1 MTTRTVTQP
10 KNQPNCSV
18 ARTLELVSD
27 RWTFLILREAHLG
40 TTRFADFR
48 DYLRIAPNILASRL
62 AAMVE
67 SGLLEKREYRA
78 EGERTRSSYHLTP
91 AGEDLK
97 LVLAAL
103 QQWGDVHVPR
113 EAGPTVLRRDQRTND
128 LVDVGFVNP
137 EGHAVPDADVVFEPV
152 AGGPADRGNWR

>member
-1 MTTRTVTQP
+1 MTS
-10 KNQPNCSV
+10 QPNCSI
-18 ARTLELVSD
+18 ARTLDLVSD

-48 DYLRIAPNILASRL
+48 DYLGIAPNILANRL

-67 SGLLEKREYRA
+67 SGLLEKHEYRA
-78 EGERTRSSYHLTP
+78 DGERTRSSYHLTP

-103 QQWGDVHVPR
+103 QQWGDAHVPR
-113 EAGPTVLRRDQRTND
+113 KAGPTVLRRDQRSSD
-128 LVDVGFVNP
+128 LVNVAFTDPNGN
-137 EGHAVPDADVVFEPV
+137 AVPTEDVTFEPV
-152 AGGPADRGNWR
+152 PKGPADRTNWR

>member
-1 MTTRTVTQP
+1 MTTQP
-10 KNQPNCSV
+10 GCSI
-18 ARTLELVSD
+18 ARTLEYLRD

-48 DYLRIAPNILASRL
+48 DYLGIAPNILTNHLKDLVDA
-62 AAMVE
+62 
-67 SGLLEKREYRA
+67 GLLEKREYR
-78 EGERTRSSYHLTP
+78 ERGERTRSSYHLTP

-113 EAGPTVLRRDQRTND
+113 EQGPTVLRHAKSSGE
-128 LVDVGFVNP
+128 LVNVAFTTESG
-137 EGHAVPDADVVFEPV
+137 APV
-152 AGGPADRGNWR
+152 AAEDVSFDPAPGLPTTRAAWR

>member
-1 MTTRTVTQP
+1 MTKT
-10 KNQPNCSV
+10 QPNCSI

-48 DYLRIAPNILASRL
+48 DYLGIAPNILTNRL
-62 AAMVE
+62 ASLVD
-67 SGLLEKREYRA
+67 SGLLEKREYRTD
-78 EGERTRSSYHLTP
+78 GERTRSSYHLTP

-97 LVLAAL
+97 LVLASL

-113 EAGPTVLRRDQRTND
+113 EQGPTVLRRNKQSKR
-128 LVDVGFVNP
+128 LVKVGFVS
-137 EGHAVPDADVVFEPV
+137 ETGKQVPDEDVVFEPV
-152 AGGPADRGNWR
+152 PGGPADRPSWR

>member
-1 MTTRTVTQP
+1 MMTLETATR
-10 KNQPNCSV
+10 PNCSI

-48 DYLRIAPNILASRL
+48 DYLRIAPNILANRL
-62 AAMVE
+62 AAMVA
-67 SGLLEKREYRA
+67 SGLLEKHDYRE
-78 EGERTRSSYHLTP
+78 EGERTRSSYHLTQ

-103 QQWGDVHVPR
+103 QQWGDVHQPR
-113 EAGPTVLRRDQRTND
+113 AEGPTVLRRDKRSGD
-128 LVDVGFVNP
+128 LVNVGFIGPN
-137 EGHAVPDADVVFEPV
+137 GDAVPEDDVIFEPV
-152 AGGPADRGNWR
+152 AGGPADRSDWR

>member
-1 MTTRTVTQP
+1 MTTQP
-10 KNQPNCSV
+10 RCSI
-18 ARTLELVSD
+18 ARTLEFLRD

-48 DYLRIAPNILASRL
+48 DYLGIAPNILTNHLNDLVDA
-62 AAMVE
+62 
-67 SGLLEKREYRA
+67 GLLEKREYR
-78 EGERTRSSYHLTP
+78 ERGERTRSSYHLTP

-113 EAGPTVLRRDQRTND
+113 EEGPTVLRHAKPTGE
-128 LVDVGFVNP
+128 LVNVTFTTESGTQVPPEDVSF
-137 EGHAVPDADVVFEPV
+137 D
-152 AGGPADRGNWR
+152 PAPNLSTTRPAWR